1 MKLIDAARAVAP
13 GTTGLSL
20 TRQYYLRVVA
30 ARDGSPAARAGLHTG
45 DYIRA
50 IDGASTRHMSLHEGE
65 RLLRGPVGS
74 TVTLTVLRGSQTD
87 THEVS
92 LTRVAELPAEV
103 TARLAAP
110 GVGLLRVTAFSER
123 TAEQMKRAVDQVTR
137 LGATQML
144 IDLRHTSEGEPAL
157 GAEAARLF
165 VKAGTLAIRE
175 ARGQGQQKT
184 EARAGDGSITLPVT
198 LLTTNGTSQAAE
210 VFAAAL
216 TDNERARAVGERT
229 LGRAAAQKLVKLP
242 DGSALWLT
250 YARWLSPKGT
260 AIHGTG
266 LVPAVAV
273 AEPDLEFGAPPSTD
287 DPILDKAL
295 ETVAGKAPA
304 KAAA

>member
-1 MKLIDAARAVAP
+1 LLDSGKAAAT

-30 ARDGSPAARAGLHTG
+30 ARDGSPAAQAGLHTG

-50 IDGASTRHMSLHEGE
+50 IDGKSTRHMSLHEGE
-65 RLLRGPVGS
+65 RLLRGPAGS
-74 TVTLTVLRGSQTD
+74 KVTLTVLRGSQTD
-87 THEVS
+87 PHEVP
-92 LTRVAELPAEV
+92 LNRVAAEAGAV
-103 TARLAAP
+103 THRVAAA
-110 GVGLLRVTAFSER
+110 GVGLVRITAFDDQ
-123 TAEQMKRAVDQVTR
+123 TASKLKQSVDELTKQ
-137 LGATQML
+137 GATQVL
-144 IDLRHTSEGEPAL
+144 IDLRHTSEGDPAL

-165 VKAGTLAIRE
+165 VKTGTLAIRE

-184 EARAGDGSITLPVT
+184 EARPGDGTVTVPVT

-210 VFAAAL
+210 IFAAAL
-216 TDNERARAVGERT
+216 VDNDRAKSVGERT

-242 DGSALWLT
+242 DGSGLWLT
-250 YARWLSPKGT
+250 YARWLSPKGA

-266 LVPAVAV
+266 LVPSVPV
-273 AEPDLEFGAPPSTD
+273 SEPDREFGAPAPTE

-295 ETVAGKAPA
+295 ETVAAKTPS